1 MPYKCKCII
10 DPSDSRPAEAHPS
23 IAISF
28 LNSFAYGCIAAV
40 IVCFLLV
47 LVCRKIEEWN
57 EESYNEGWEDG
68 MDQGRQDVLM
78 ELLETDSRLLRT
90 EVNRLCM
97 EEGVVGFDE
106 VEITDSEED
115 SGYEDFEP
123 DTETLSEGESESE
136 CENESD
142 TEADLDDPE
151 GFDVLQPSARRLRG
165 SAMVLRDQARALRN
179 MYEEFDI
186 WGPD

>member
-1 MPYKCKCII
+1 
-10 DPSDSRPAEAHPS
+10 
-23 IAISF
+23 
-28 LNSFAYGCIAAV
+28 
-40 IVCFLLV
+40 
-47 LVCRKIEEWN
+47 
-57 EESYNEGWEDG
+57 
-68 MDQGRQDVLM
+68 
-78 ELLETDSRLLRT
+78 
-90 EVNRLCM
+90 M

-142 TEADLDDPE
+142 TEDDLDDPE
-151 GFDVLQPSARRLRG
+151 GFDALQPSARRLRE